1 MADNNIEEGEK
12 NELSS
17 LALDSNKQKEFE
29 DKVKRITTQ
38 ADDLTPGVIYLGHIP
53 HGFYENQI
61 RDFFSQ
67 FGTVNKVRLSR
78 SKKTARSKGYAFVE
92 FACDEVAKI
101 VAETMHNYMMFG
113 RLLKCKVI
121 PNDRVHPRLWKGS
134 NRKFRFIPRQKN
146 EIKKQ
151 NKTKTDEEHQKQVK
165 NILRKEQK
173 KRKKMK
179 DLGIDYEFP
188 GYASEI
194 KTKHPKHTRFSNE
207 ESED

>member
-1 MADNNIEEGEK
+1 M
-12 NELSS
+12 
-17 LALDSNKQKEFE
+17 
-29 DKVKRITTQ
+29 
-38 ADDLTPGVIYLGHIP
+38 TPGVIYLGHIP
-53 HGFYENQI
+53 HGFYEVQI

-92 FACDEVAKI
+92 FASDEVAKI

-121 PNDRVHPRLWKGS
+121 PNDKVHPRLWKGS

-151 NKTKTDEEHQKQVK
+151 NKPKTDEEHQKQVS
-165 NILRKEQK
+165 NILKKENK

-179 DLGIDYEFP
+179 DLGIDYDFP

-194 KTKHPKHTRFSNE
+194 QTKRPKHTRFSN
-207 ESED
+207 SETTD